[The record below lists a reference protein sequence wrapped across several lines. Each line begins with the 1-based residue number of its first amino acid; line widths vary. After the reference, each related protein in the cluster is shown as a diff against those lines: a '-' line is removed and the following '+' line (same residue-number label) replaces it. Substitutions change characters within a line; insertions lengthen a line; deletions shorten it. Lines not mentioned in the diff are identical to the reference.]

1 MAHDTGV
8 PNGAL
13 KEALREAGLTYQQLA
28 VDVRQIG
35 ALAGHDLRTNK
46 SAVAHWVRGLEPEPA
61 TAAYIAEA
69 ISRRVGREVPPTEL
83 GFTPRTWTSPTPLLG
98 LGVGPDPV
106 TILRRVGEADIQ
118 RRKFLTGAAYCV
130 AAAALPLGTE
140 QAQAYAART
149 TGPRAGRPELDAVR
163 DMTAAFTAV
172 DERYGGQHGR
182 RAVVQYLTG
191 EVTDL
196 CESRF
201 ATEAEHREALGLAA
215 NVAYLCGWKAYDAAE
230 HGLAQR
236 YYLQAYTLTREAG
249 DEQHGAWLLRIM
261 AHNGMDIR
269 QPEHTLALAEA
280 ALDRVRG
287 RVSPMTEAL
296 FAITRARA
304 LAAASR
310 GPEAAT
316 QIRQAQD
323 LVRRG
328 EEEEVAHWA
337 ALWGS
342 PAATVSSHTAKTFR
356 ALGDHRNAERHYATS
371 IRKRRGTAG
380 QHRISALTL
389 SAQGEEQAAQGHLEA
404 ACGTWGD
411 ALTLFSGVRS
421 TRAVDAVRGMRST
434 LKVFEA
440 RGVRVA
446 ADLSERARDWELAH
460 A

>member
-1 MAHDTGV
+1 MTDHTSARND
-8 PNGAL
+8 AL
-13 KEALREAGLTYQQLA
+13 KEALREAGLTYEELA
-28 VDVRQIG
+28 AEVRQIA
-35 ALAGHDLRTNK
+35 ALAGHELKTNK
-46 SAVAHWVRGLEPEPA
+46 SAVAHWVRGQEPEPS

-69 ISRRVGREVPPTEL
+69 ISRRVGREVTPTEL
-83 GFTPRTWTSPTPLLG
+83 GFTPQTWTSPTPLLG

-106 TILRRVGEADIQ
+106 NMLRRIGEADIY
-118 RRKFLTGAAYCV
+118 RRNFLTGAAYCV
-130 AAAALPLGTE
+130 AAAALPLGE
-140 QAQAYAART
+140 AQAAEYAART

-163 DMTAAFTAV
+163 DMTAAFTTI
-172 DERYGGQHGR
+172 DERYGGGHGR
-182 RAVVQYLTG
+182 RAVVQYLQD
-191 EVTDL
+191 EVADL

-201 ATEAEHREALGLAA
+201 ATEAEHREALSLAA
-215 NVAYLCGWKAYDAAE
+215 NLVYLCGWKAYDASE

-236 YYLQAYTLTREAG
+236 YYLQAYALTREAG
-249 DEQHGAWLLRIM
+249 DEQHGAWILRIM

-269 QPEHTLALAEA
+269 QPAHTLNLADA

-287 RVSPMTEAL
+287 RVSPMTESL

-304 LAAASR
+304 LAVAGR

-316 QIRQAQD
+316 QIREAQD

-328 EEEEVAHWA
+328 EEEDTAHWA

-342 PAATVSSHTAKTFR
+342 PAATVGSHTAKTFR
-356 ALGDHRNAERHYATS
+356 VLGDHANAERHYGAS
-371 IRKRRGTAG
+371 IRARRGRPG

-389 SAQGEEQAAQGHLEA
+389 SSQAEEQAAQGHLEA
-404 ACGTWGD
+404 ACGTWGQ
-411 ALTLFSGVRS
+411 ALDLFSGVRS
-421 TRAVDAVRGMRST
+421 ARAATAVKSMRST

-446 ADLSERARDWELAH
+446 RDLNERARDWQLAH

>member
-1 MAHDTGV
+1 MSDNTRV

-13 KEALREAGLTYQQLA
+13 KEALREAGLSYERLA
-28 VDVRQIG
+28 TEVRRIAG
-35 ALAGHDLRTNK
+35 LAGHDLRTNK
-46 SAVAHWVRGLEPEPA
+46 SGVAHWVAGLDPEPL

-69 ISRRVGREVPPTEL
+69 ISRHVGREVTPAAL
-83 GFTPRTWTSPTPLLG
+83 GFTPQTATSPTPDLG

-106 TILRRVGEADIQ
+106 NIVRRIGEADIY
-118 RRKFLTGAAYCV
+118 RRNFLTGAAYCV
-130 AAAALPLGTE
+130 AAAALPLGE
-140 QAQAYAART
+140 AQALEYAART

-163 DMTAAFTAV
+163 DMTTAFTTV

-182 RAVVQYLTG
+182 RAVVQYLRD
-191 EVTDL
+191 EVADL

-201 ATEAEHREALGLAA
+201 ATEAEQREALSLAA
-215 NVAYLCGWKAYDAAE
+215 NLVYLCGWKAYDASE

-236 YYLQAYTLTREAG
+236 YYLQAYALTRDAG

-261 AHNGMDIR
+261 AHNGMDVR
-269 QPEHTLALAEA
+269 QPEHTLNLADA

-304 LAAASR
+304 LAVASR
-310 GPEAAT
+310 GPEAAS
-316 QIRQAQD
+316 QIREAQD

-328 EEEEVAHWA
+328 EAEDVAHWA

-356 ALGDHRNAERHYATS
+356 ALGDHANAERHYGAS
-371 IRKRRGTAG
+371 IRARRGAVG

-389 SAQGEEQAAQGHLEA
+389 SSQAEEQAAQGHLEA
-404 ACGTWGD
+404 ACGTWGQ
-411 ALTLFSGVRS
+411 ALDLFSGVRS
-421 TRAVDAVRGMRST
+421 SRAADSVKTMRRT

-440 RGVRVA
+440 RGVRA
-446 ADLSERARDWELAH
+446 AGDLDERARDWQLAH